1 MGPRYP
7 SADELRETPLPE
19 FSLLFLIVLNQNAI
33 LLYDIRYEQY
43 LGYDEEVRYGYPY
56 KIMMAWWSKR
66 IFRHCRGVWKRY
78 RRLSAS
84 HFRDESAWV
93 VGRLLALRR

>member
-19 FSLLFLIVLNQNAI
+19 FSLLFLIVLNQNVI
-33 LLYDIRYEQY
+33 LLYDILWEQY
-43 LGYDEEVRYGYPY
+43 LGYYEEVLYGYPC

-66 IFRHCRGVWKRY
+66 HFRHCGGVGK
-78 RRLSAS
+78 
-84 HFRDESAWV
+84 E
-93 VGRLLALRR
+93 VGVCPLPNFSGLP